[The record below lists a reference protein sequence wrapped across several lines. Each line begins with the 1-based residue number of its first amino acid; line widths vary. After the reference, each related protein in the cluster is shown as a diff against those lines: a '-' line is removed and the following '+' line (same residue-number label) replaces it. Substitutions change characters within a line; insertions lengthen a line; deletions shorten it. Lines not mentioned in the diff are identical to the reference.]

1 MCVYEGVHAR
11 VGACMCMCGGVHVR
25 VWGRAC
31 MCVRVQD
38 NVMGSVKIQI
48 LQLSSSKSSQPVNPH
63 YLSNDSPHAM
73 TEISSGSPMG
83 SNISGRNTPEFP
95 TSTHFFRPV
104 KREEER
110 EEEERGGE
118 KEKEGRREKDEEK
131 DEMEEEDEEEGK
143 E

>member
-1 MCVYEGVHAR
+1 
-11 VGACMCMCGGVHVR
+11 
-25 VWGRAC
+25 
-31 MCVRVQD
+31 MCVRAQD

-118 KEKEGRREKDEEK
+118 KEKEGRREKDEEEK
-131 DEMEEEDEEEGK
+131 DEMEEK
-143 E
+143 ERGR